1 MFKQVL
7 IANRGEIACRIAR
20 TCRRLG
26 IAPVG
31 VHSSADLD
39 ALHPSVMDTSIGL
52 GGASATESYLRIDA
66 VIDAARRTGAEAIH
80 PGYGFLAENP
90 AFAEA
95 VEAAGLVFIGPT
107 PDTLRRLGHK
117 GQAKAEA
124 RAAGVPVLGGGEDA
138 SADAETVAERARSVT
153 LPVLLKPASG
163 GGGKGMHVVRQAS
176 AYCTPRTAP
185 AINSRR
191 RAACWCWI
199 ARWAWSQYCQWACV
213 RCRRWS

>member
-1 MFKQVL
+1 MFKKVL
-7 IANRGEIACRIAR
+7 IGNRGEIACRIAR

-31 VHSSADLD
+31 VHSSADRD
-39 ALHPSVMDTSIGL
+39 ALHTSAMDTSIGL
-52 GGASATESYLRIDA
+52 GGASAAESYLRIDA

-107 PDTLRRLGHK
+107 ADTLRRLGHK

-153 LPVLLKPASG
+153 LPVDRKS
-163 GGGKGMHVVRQAS
+163 VV
-176 AYCTPRTAP
+176 
-185 AINSRR
+185 
-191 RAACWCWI
+191 
-199 ARWAWSQYCQWACV
+199 
-213 RCRRWS
+213 